1 MNIKPIFVIAFLG
14 VDGAGKTSTI
24 NKLRVLL
31 KNKYD
36 EIIIHHLKPNLLNLK
51 KNTSIIN
58 PQIDPHS
65 KPLRS
70 SFVSLLKIVYWLIIY
85 KIFFLL
91 LSKKHSCLVIFDR
104 YVDDILIDNKRYRYN
119 LSSKITRKIMNY
131 FPQPD
136 LWVILKGKI
145 AIIHKRKNELPILE
159 LKRQSKKYINF
170 YKSKKNALLLNTSK
184 SIKFNVDRIIKEII
198 KY

>member
-1 MNIKPIFVIAFLG
+1 MG
-14 VDGAGKTSTI
+14 SDGSGKTTI
-24 NKLRVLL
+24 IKKL
-31 KNKYD
+31 KNKLKKKFIKFQY
-36 EIIIHHLKPNLLNLK
+36 IHLRPQLLKPK
-51 KNTSIIN
+51 SST
-58 PQIDPHS
+58 PVTDPHS

-70 SFVSLLKIVYWLIIY
+70 SFASLLKIFYWLIIY
-85 KIFFLL
+85 KIFFFL
-91 LSKKHSCLVIFDR
+91 LSKKRSCLVIFDR
-104 YVDDILIDNKRYRYN
+104 YADDILIDNKRYRYN
-119 LSSKITRKIMNY
+119 LSSKITKKILNY

-136 LWVILKGKI
+136 LWVILTGKI
-145 AIIHKRKNELPILE
+145 AIIHKRKNELTILE

>member
-1 MNIKPIFVIAFLG
+1 MNNKPVFVITFLG

-31 KNKYD
+31 KNEYG

-51 KNTSIIN
+51 KNTSIFN
-58 PQIDPHS
+58 PHS

-104 YVDDILIDNKRYRYN
+104 YVDDILIDHKRYRYN
-119 LSSKITRKIMNY
+119 LSSKITKKILKY

-136 LWVILKGKI
+136 LWVILTGKI
-145 AIIHKRKNELPILE
+145 TIIHKRKNELPILE
-159 LKRQSKKYINF
+159 
-170 YKSKKNALLLNTSK
+170 
-184 SIKFNVDRIIKEII
+184 
-198 KY
+198 

>member
-1 MNIKPIFVIAFLG
+1 MNNKPVFVITFLG

-31 KNKYD
+31 KNKYG

-51 KNTSIIN
+51 KNTSIFN

-70 SFVSLLKIVYWLIIY
+70 SLVSLLKIFYWLIIY
-85 KIFFLL
+85 KIFFFLL
-91 LSKKHSCLVIFDR
+91 LKKHSCLVIFDR
-104 YVDDILIDNKRYRYN
+104 YVDDILIDHKRYRYN
-119 LSSKITRKIMNY
+119 LSSKITKKILKY

-136 LWVILKGKI
+136 LWVILTGKI
-145 AIIHKRKNELPILE
+145 TIIHKRKNELPILE

-198 KY
+198 K

>member
-1 MNIKPIFVIAFLG
+1 MNIKPVFVIAFLG

-36 EIIIHHLKPNLLNLK
+36 EIIIHHLKPNLLNSN
-51 KNTSIIN
+51 KNTPVRN
-58 PQIDPHS
+58 PHA

-70 SFVSLLKIVYWLIIY
+70 SFASLLKIVYWLIIY

-91 LSKKHSCLVIFDR
+91 ISKKRSCLVIFDR

-119 LSSKITRKIMNY
+119 LSSKITGKIINY

-136 LWVILKGKI
+136 LWVILTGKI
-145 AIIHKRKNELPILE
+145 TIIHKRKNELPILE

-170 YKSKKNALLLNTSK
+170 YKSKKNALLLNGLK
-184 SIKFNVDRIIKEII
+184 SIKFNVDRIIKKI
-198 KY
+198 KKY